1 MGALGVNR
9 FWITTLGSPA
19 RGLSV
24 LRWLMKAM
32 WDPRTLVSARQ
43 EVFDGVLRMAGVVRS
58 VISTRFLVQC
68 GWPIGV
74 RWCNRSLCW
83 GCWARRGALTLVHL
97 VYKRIWWNLAKLV
110 FVIPIF
116 EIYLLMSFNHI
127 GEQKSLLAGRS
138 FFFFCWVWCLE
149 LQIPF
154 STNSWRI
161 CLLIT
166 GSGEPFHWCLPS
178 VSGSSQD
185 MNAIH
190 VLEGHII
197 SLYWQRAMLRG
208 WLWGCFV

>member
-74 RWCNRSLCW
+74 R
-83 GCWARRGALTLVHL
+83 
-97 VYKRIWWNLAKLV
+97 
-110 FVIPIF
+110 
-116 EIYLLMSFNHI
+116 
-127 GEQKSLLAGRS
+127 
-138 FFFFCWVWCLE
+138 
-149 LQIPF
+149 
-154 STNSWRI
+154 
-161 CLLIT
+161 
-166 GSGEPFHWCLPS
+166 
-178 VSGSSQD
+178 
-185 MNAIH
+185 
-190 VLEGHII
+190 
-197 SLYWQRAMLRG
+197 
-208 WLWGCFV
+208 

>member
-116 EIYLLMSFNHI
+116 EIYLSMSFNHI

-138 FFFFCWVWCLE
+138 FFFFFAEFDVLNYKYPFPQIVEGYVCS
-149 LQIPF
+149 LQVVVNLF
-154 STNSWRI
+154 TDVY
-161 CLLIT
+161 L
-166 GSGEPFHWCLPS
+166 
-178 VSGSSQD
+178 Q
-185 MNAIH
+185 
-190 VLEGHII
+190 
-197 SLYWQRAMLRG
+197 
-208 WLWGCFV
+208 